1 MLWSG
6 VSEPFGVASL
16 GRVQSQLSLLDDLCG
31 PAIMQHFGS
40 EQGDPAV
47 VVLLVVPRGKCLAV
61 CARVLD
67 GAVALSKIAHA
78 LESFE
83 LALRVRVVVRDM
95 GPTMGFCH
103 AQIGH

>member
-6 VSEPFGVASL
+6 VSEPFRVASIC
-16 GRVQSQLSLLDDLCG
+16 RVQSQLSLLDDLSG
-31 PAIMQHFGS
+31 PAIMEHFRS
-40 EQGDPAV
+40 KQGDPGV
-47 VVLLVVPRGKCLAV
+47 VVLLVVPGEKSLAV
-61 CARVLD
+61 CACVLD
-67 GAVALSKIAHA
+67 GAVALRKIRHV

-95 GPTMGFCH
+95 RPTMGFCD

>member
-1 MLWSG
+1 MHWSG
-6 VSEPFGVASL
+6 VSEPFGVASI
-16 GRVQSQLSLLDDLCG
+16 RCIQSELSLFDDFFG
-31 PAIMQHFGS
+31 PAIMQHFRS
-40 EQGDPAV
+40 KQGDPAV
-47 VVLLVVPRGKCLAV
+47 VVLLVVPREESLAI

-67 GAVALSKIAHA
+67 GAVALRKIRHV